1 MKTHLNILNTVA
13 EYQEYSASTAYSKPN
28 VTYVKENKVLYY
40 DYGDN
45 KPKPSYKDFKI
56 SSNSLKSEGG
66 NTYGLDETLYINYV
80 PSGVTNPKFSSI
92 KTINISNLP
101 STVISLD
108 TSFKNSTIERVEG
121 VIPNSVTSMFATFL
135 GCKSLTKAPEIPS
148 GVAHLNETFEN
159 CTSLVT
165 APVILSKANN
175 INITMLY
182 FGCTKLVNV
191 PNLPSGATSMFETF
205 YQCSSL
211 EEVPPIPSGVTDLM
225 WAFGYCKKLK
235 TVTLLATIPLSC
247 FEPLVGCDALESIYV
262 PDASVDAYK
271 TATGWSEFASKIKP
285 LSQKPTE

>member
-28 VTYVKENKVLYY
+28 VTYVRENKVLYY

-45 KPKPSYKDFKI
+45 KPKTSYKDFKI

-66 NTYGLDETLYINYV
+66 NTYGLDETLYINYA
-80 PSGVTNPKFSSI
+80 PSGVTNPKFSNL

-101 STVISLD
+101 STVTSLNN
-108 TSFKNSTIERVEG
+108 SFKNSTIERVEG
-121 VIPNSVTSMFATFL
+121 IIPNSVTDMGGAFASCT
-135 GCKSLTKAPEIPS
+135 SLVSVPDIPS
-148 GVAHLNETFEN
+148 GVTDLHETFYN

-165 APVILSKANN
+165 APVILSEANN
-175 INITMLY
+175 INMSMMY
-182 FGCTKLVNV
+182 CSCSKLVNV
-191 PNLPSGATSMFETF
+191 PSLPSGATNMFETF

-225 WAFGYCKKLK
+225 WAFAYCAKLK
-235 TVTLLATIPLSC
+235 TITLLATIPLSC

-262 PDASVDAYK
+262 PDESVDAYK

-285 LSQKPTE
+285 LSSKPSE